1 MARTDIEIRAVDKT
15 QGALRN
21 VDKRLNSL
29 NKNVGQLERGFG
41 SLAGKVIAAGT
52 AIGTAFGLK
61 AILRVG
67 ADVEKLQQRFQF
79 LFKSVDEGSKAFQEM
94 LKFAGEVP
102 FTLAEIQ
109 RGAGN
114 LAVVSKNAVELGEN
128 LRLVGN
134 IAAVSGLDFQTAAE
148 QLQRSF
154 ASGISASELFRE
166 RGIKAMLGFRDGV
179 QYSVEQTRDIITKA
193 FGPGGPYEKAAFA
206 LSTTFDGVFSML
218 QDKLLQFQI
227 ALANQGGL
235 LEYSK
240 GALRALDDF
249 LAESQTS
256 LTDFATVA
264 GAKFI
269 EFVEKT
275 LLGFARIADGLKPIF
290 LIVAAGFDGLFKILN
305 SLPPGAREIG
315 LIGFFMLGKKGKAL
329 ALLFGLVFDSV
340 RKGIGL
346 ILKGFIKVN
355 TGILNIRKS
364 LGLVSDENFAKI
376 NQQMQDLGKFSDNLV
391 IPFEDLDEKGHDLTH
406 TYGEF
411 FNGTKKAL
419 DAIGVGIKKNA
430 NLAEQVKKM
439 VGDIPIVSEEQKKQL
454 EILEK
459 AAKTI
464 GGDLGRDILGKEDPK
479 VVAYADSIK
488 ALEALRE
495 IDIAN
500 EEKYTKRIAMIRAQQ
515 AIEQQAE
522 SKKRIDKA
530 LSTIRA
536 GQDAQTDIEAL
547 KGSERTKVAAK
558 HGKDLLTQ
566 IAQQNE
572 KAFKIAKALAMAE
585 ALIAAK
591 TSIINSYKVGS
602 AAGGPIL
609 GGIFA
614 AVAAAATAAQI
625 AQIRATKYTG
635 PRQKG
640 GAVAQGASYLVG
652 EKGPEMFTPSASGQI
667 SPNGQMGAVNVNF
680 NIETND
686 ATGFDELLID
696 RRTTIVGII
705 NQALNQRGQ
714 QGVTT

>member
-15 QGALRN
+15 QDALRN
-21 VDKRLNSL
+21 VDKRLNNL
-29 NKNVGQLERGFG
+29 NKNVGNLERGFG
-41 SLAGKVIAAGT
+41 SLAGKVIAAGS
-52 AIGTAFGLK
+52 AIGAAFGLK

-79 LFKSVDEGSKAFQEM
+79 LFKSVDEGAKAFQEM

-114 LAVVSKNAVELGEN
+114 LAVVSKNAEELGAN

-166 RGIKAMLGFRDGV
+166 RGVKAMLGFRDGV
-179 QYSVEQTRDIITKA
+179 QYSVAQTRDIITKA

-256 LTDFATVA
+256 LTDFAAVA
-264 GAKFI
+264 GQKFI

-315 LIGFFMLGKKGKAL
+315 LIGFFMLGKRGKAL
-329 ALLFGLVFDSV
+329 ALLFGYFFDFT

-346 ILKGFIKVN
+346 LLEGFVKLNMGILKV
-355 TGILNIRKS
+355 RKA
-364 LGLVSDENFAKI
+364 LGLVSDEDYEKI
-376 NQQMQDLGKFSDNLV
+376 KQQTMAIKQTATNLQ
-391 IPFEDLDEKGHDLTH
+391 IPFEELEKTNEGNVRVLGDFEKGMRKIFKNIED
-406 TYGEF
+406 GM
-411 FNGTKKAL
+411 
-419 DAIGVGIKKNA
+419 KKNA
-430 NLAEQVKKM
+430 DLSEQVKKM

-464 GGDLGRDILGKEDPK
+464 GGDIGRSVLGKEDPK
-479 VVAYADSIK
+479 VKAYKEAID
-488 ALEALRE
+488 ALEELRK

-500 EEKYTKRIAMIRAQQ
+500 EEKYIKRIAILRAEQ
-515 AIEQQAE
+515 ARAE
-522 SKKRIDKA
+522 EAASKKRIDKA

-536 GQDAQTDIEAL
+536 GEDARSDIEAL

-572 KAFKIAKALAMAE
+572 QAFKIAKALAIAE

-625 AQIRATKYTG
+625 AQIRATRYTG
-635 PRQKG
+635 PREKG

-667 SPNGQMGAVNVNF
+667 TPNGQMGAVNVNF